1 MMCCTITPNAFFL
14 YISECFQFA
23 DGIVKYMRGKAGPS
37 SKELKTAA
45 EFEKFTGSSE
55 YVILG
60 M

>member
-1 MMCCTITPNAFFL
+1 MCCTITPLDAFFL
-14 YISECFQFA
+14 YISECVEFA

-45 EFEKFTGSSE
+45 DFEKFTGSSE